1 LFERVGGENSGRKRR
16 IIESTKVF
24 QQLDDSDISEINK
37 DENYSSI
44 HVTTI
49 KHRESD
55 QLVMAPDVPPILI
68 NSRIPPW
75 SLGPTSAW

>member
-1 LFERVGGENSGRKRR
+1 LFECVGGENSGRKRR
-16 IIESTKVF
+16 IVESTTVF
-24 QQLDDSDISEINK
+24 QQLDDSDMSEFDT
-37 DENYSSI
+37 DEDDGST

-49 KHRESD
+49 KHREND